1 MLELLSGSGIFVYP
15 LAICSFVAIFI
26 IAERLLALRPSRI
39 IPNSLVEHFIEG
51 DLTSLEDDLN
61 SVGGRIVTFY
71 RQNNPDPEGL
81 KAFARLEVTRMERGI
96 FLLEVVVGAAPLIG
110 LLGTVTGLVQVFSNF
125 NVDTGMPNPGDF
137 VQGIALALSTT
148 ILGLGVAI
156 PALVGNA
163 YLLRRVDTLAARLNV
178 GVERLIDLSKSRG

>member
-1 MLELLSGSGIFVYP
+1 MLELLQGSGIFVYP
-15 LAICSFVAIFI
+15 LAICSFVAVFI
-26 IAERLLALRPSRI
+26 IVERLLALRPARI
-39 IPNSLVEHFIEG
+39 IPDSLVEHFIEG
-51 DLTSLEDDLN
+51 DLPAIEEEDLN
-61 SVGGRIVTFY
+61 SVGGRIVSFY
-71 RQNNPDPEGL
+71 RRNNPDPEGL

-148 ILGLGVAI
+148 ILGLAVAI

-178 GVERLIDLSKSRG
+178 GVERLIDLSKNR